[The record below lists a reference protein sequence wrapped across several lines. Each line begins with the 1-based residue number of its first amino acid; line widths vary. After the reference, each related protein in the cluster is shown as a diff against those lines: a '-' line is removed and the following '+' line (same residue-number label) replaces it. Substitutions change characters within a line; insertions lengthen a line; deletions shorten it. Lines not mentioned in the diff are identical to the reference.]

1 MFFQKQSNK
10 HSANHINLHPDK
22 VLVLHIQELILS
34 SYYKYDFLLIKQRKN
49 NTYYDKIIK

>member
-10 HSANHINLHPDK
+10 HSTNHINLHPDK
-22 VLVLHIQELILS
+22 ILVLNMKELILS
-34 SYYKYDFLLIKQRKN
+34 SSYKYDFFLIKQRTN

>member
-10 HSANHINLHPDK
+10 HSTNHINLHPDK
-22 VLVLHIQELILS
+22 ILVLNMKELILS
-34 SYYKYDFLLIKQRKN
+34 SYYKYDFFLIKQRTN